1 MPVLLERP
9 QAQADVDEIWLFI
22 AQDDLAR
29 ADSFIDL
36 IAERC
41 RLLAENPRMGR
52 DRSQLAAGLRSFPV
66 GNYIIFYM
74 PLPNGIEVVRVLN
87 GARDMDALFDPDLT
101 S

>member
-1 MPVLLERP
+1 MPVFFERP

-29 ADSFIDL
+29 ADSFVGL
-36 IAERC
+36 ITERY
-41 RLLAENPRMGR
+41 RLLAENPLMGR
-52 DRSQLAAGLRSFPV
+52 DRSQLAVGLRSFPV

-74 PLPNGIEVVRVLN
+74 PLPNGIEVVRVLS
-87 GARDMDALFDPDLT
+87 GARDFDALFDPNPG

>member
-9 QAQADVDEIWLFI
+9 QAQADIDEIWQFI
-22 AQDDLAR
+22 AQDDLSR

-36 IAERC
+36 IEDRC
-41 RLLAENPRMGR
+41 RLLAENPLMGR

-66 GNYIIFYM
+66 GNYIIFYI
-74 PLPNGIEVVRVLN
+74 PLPNGIELVRVLN
-87 GARDMDALFDPDLT
+87 GARDIDALFDTNPK